1 MVKVARK
8 RSTKPNAAYARH
20 VLQEARL
27 GNMAPLAGH
36 VRFCAGRHFLTREQ
50 SEFIAELLERGEGK
64 RGKAAL
70 QRVEKE
76 LIRQQ
81 VQGFIDEEGL
91 KLKAAI
97 TEVMKSRGIRSA
109 ETIYA
114 ALRDSKKRK

>member
-70 QRVEKE
+70 QRIDQATGARLYRRGRVEA
-76 LIRQQ
+76 
-81 VQGFIDEEGL
+81 QG
-91 KLKAAI
+91 
-97 TEVMKSRGIRSA
+97 RHH
-109 ETIYA
+109 
-114 ALRDSKKRK
+114 